1 MPTSPLKKS
10 AATLF
15 TILALLSA
23 IATAQLKIG
32 SGNTAFADPTVPRPK
47 TTPCVVTLYKQFEF
61 ADFTPKTFTYT
72 PPAACPGPW
81 AKVILQANF
90 SINQGRQFDR
100 TANIWIGPTNIYF
113 GTTAEPSH
121 TVARHWHVE
130 RDLTDYSSIFT
141 VTQAGTVDLGNLVNN
156 IYTSIL
162 HGSADILFYPL
173 ASNETAPRV
182 ANQVIAFSGGLLL
195 MPLR

>member
-32 SGNTAFADPTVPRPK
+32 SVNTAFADPTVPRPK

-121 TVARHWHVE
+121 NVARHWHVE

-182 ANQVIAFSGGLLL
+182 ANQVIAFSG
-195 MPLR
+195 